1 MHPRLAAARYHSAPP
16 RTPAKERKIGALLK
30 KAGELTTA
38 GCSVKTYVPARPSRQ
53 APVVLVHG
61 GGHAKWSFEQHA
73 RVLCEGNYEVHAL
86 DWLGHGDS
94 ARLPEEQFV
103 QRGIDDVAREELSY
117 VVERLGSPPIVIA
130 HSMGA
135 MAALLYAASNP
146 VERLVLLTPVVPS
159 SVGAD
164 PIDLDVDLTKPLGL
178 PYDLARLLFF
188 PTLDEDL
195 ARMYHAL
202 LEPESPRA
210 VWQATRWTLDVDLQA
225 VTAPTL
231 VFATEL
237 DILTPPA
244 AVAGLAELMGA
255 PYELIPAI
263 GHSEIL
269 LKRPESIAVA
279 ERIREWL
286 DRDVAR

>member
-1 MHPRLAAARYHSAPP
+1 MPAVDRYAPATPNRQAAA
-16 RTPAKERKIGALLK
+16 
-30 KAGELTTA
+30 
-38 GCSVKTYVPARPSRQ
+38 
-53 APVVLVHG
+53 VLVHG
-61 GGHAKWSFEQHA
+61 GAHAKWSFEQHA
-73 RVLCEGNYEVHAL
+73 RVLSEGGYEVHAL
-86 DWLGHGDS
+86 DWFNHGDS
-94 ARLPEEQFV
+94 SRLPEDRFLR
-103 QRGIDDVAREELSY
+103 RGIADVAREELSY
-117 VVERLGSPPIVIA
+117 VVERLSSPPIIIG

-135 MAALLYAASNP
+135 MAALRYAVSNP

-164 PIDLDVDLTKPLGL
+164 PIDLDVDLTKPFGPV
-178 PYDLARLLFF
+178 PYDVARLLFY

-195 ARMYHAL
+195 ARMYHDL
-202 LEPESPRA
+202 QEPESPRA
-210 VWQATRWTLDVDLQA
+210 VWQATRWTINVDLQA

-237 DILTPPA
+237 DVLTPPA

-279 ERIREWL
+279 ERIRGWL
-286 DRDVAR
+286 DRDLAC

>member
-1 MHPRLAAARYHSAPP
+1 
-16 RTPAKERKIGALLK
+16 
-30 KAGELTTA
+30 
-38 GCSVKTYVPARPSRQ
+38 
-53 APVVLVHG
+53 
-61 GGHAKWSFEQHA
+61 
-73 RVLCEGNYEVHAL
+73 
-86 DWLGHGDS
+86 
-94 ARLPEEQFV
+94 
-103 QRGIDDVAREELSY
+103 
-117 VVERLGSPPIVIA
+117 
-130 HSMGA
+130 
-135 MAALLYAASNP
+135 MAALVYAESNP
-146 VERLVLLTPVVPS
+146 IERLVLLTPVVPS

-164 PIDLDVDLTKPLGL
+164 PIDIDVDLTKPFGPV
-178 PYDLARLLFF
+178 PYDVARQLFF

-195 ARMYHAL
+195 ARMYHHL

-210 VWQATRWTLDVDLQA
+210 VWQATRWTIDVDLQA

-237 DILTPPA
+237 GLLTPPA

-279 ERIREWL
+279 ERIRGWL
-286 DRDVAR
+286 DHD

>member
-1 MHPRLAAARYHSAPP
+1 MTHACTMPAVDRYAPVMPNRQAAA
-16 RTPAKERKIGALLK
+16 
-30 KAGELTTA
+30 
-38 GCSVKTYVPARPSRQ
+38 
-53 APVVLVHG
+53 VLVHG

-73 RVLCEGNYEVHAL
+73 RVLSEGGYDVHAL
-86 DWLGHGDS
+86 DWFNHGDS
-94 ARLPEEQFV
+94 SRLPEDQFLR
-103 QRGIDDVAREELSY
+103 RGIDDVAREELSY
-117 VVERLGSPPIVIA
+117 VVERLGSPPIIIG

-135 MAALLYAASNP
+135 MAALVYAGSNP

-164 PIDLDVDLTKPLGL
+164 PIDIDVDLTKPFRL
-178 PYDLARLLFF
+178 PYDLARLLFY

-195 ARMYHAL
+195 AQMYYDL

-210 VWQATRWTLDVDLQA
+210 VWQATRWTIDVDLHA

-231 VFATEL
+231 IFATEL
-237 DILTPPA
+237 DVLTPPA

-279 ERIREWL
+279 ERVRGWL
-286 DRDVAR
+286 DRDLTR

>member
-1 MHPRLAAARYHSAPP
+1 MTEY
-16 RTPAKERKIGALLK
+16 
-30 KAGELTTA
+30 
-38 GCSVKTYVPARPSRQ
+38 SVKTFLPARPSREP
-53 APVVLVHG
+53 AVVLVHG
-61 GGHAKWSFEQHA
+61 GGHAKWSFEQYA
-73 RVLCEGNYEVHAL
+73 RVLSEGGYEVHAL

-94 ARLPEEQFV
+94 APLPEEQLL
-103 QRGIDDVAREELSY
+103 QRGIDDVAREELGY
-117 VVERLGSPPIVIA
+117 VVECLSSPPTIIA

-135 MAALLYAASNP
+135 MAALVYAETNP

-164 PIDLDVDLTKPLGL
+164 PIDIDVDLTKPFGPV
-178 PYDLARLLFF
+178 PYDVARLLFF

-195 ARMYHAL
+195 ARMYHDL

-210 VWQATRWTLDVDLQA
+210 VWQATRWTIDVDLQA

-237 DILTPPA
+237 DVLTPPA

-279 ERIREWL
+279 ELIRGWL
-286 DRDVAR
+286 DRECPR

>member
-1 MHPRLAAARYHSAPP
+1 MHGY
-16 RTPAKERKIGALLK
+16 
-30 KAGELTTA
+30 
-38 GCSVKTYVPARPSRQ
+38 SVKTYVPARPSRQ
-53 APVVLVHG
+53 APVVSVHG

-73 RVLCEGNYEVHAL
+73 RVLSEGGYEVHAL

-94 ARLPEEQFV
+94 SRLPEERFLR
-103 QRGIDDVAREELSY
+103 RGIDDVAREELCY
-117 VVERLGSPPIVIA
+117 LVERLGSPPIIIG
-130 HSMGA
+130 HSVGA
-135 MAALLYAASNP
+135 MAALVYAESNP
-146 VERLVLLTPVVPS
+146 IERLVLLTPVVPS

-164 PIDLDVDLTKPLGL
+164 PIDIDVDLTKPFGPV
-178 PYDLARLLFF
+178 PYDVARQLFF

-195 ARMYHAL
+195 ARMYHDL

-210 VWQATRWTLDVDLQA
+210 VWQATRWTIDVDLQA

-237 DILTPPA
+237 GLLTPPA

-269 LKRPESIAVA
+269 LKRPGSIAVA
-279 ERIREWL
+279 ERIRGWL
-286 DRDVAR
+286 DRD